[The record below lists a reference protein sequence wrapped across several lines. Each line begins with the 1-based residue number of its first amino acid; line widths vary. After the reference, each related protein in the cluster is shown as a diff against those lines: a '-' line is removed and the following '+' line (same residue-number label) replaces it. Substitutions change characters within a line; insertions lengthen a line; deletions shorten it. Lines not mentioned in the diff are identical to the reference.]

1 MRYDR
6 RRSRMAGRSRTTG
19 KRREPPARREG
30 QGLALLMVQTL
41 LCTAALAVVFTMQY
55 VKPQK
60 YREIGE
66 LYAKATGMEPSR
78 QDAVWQLLTTLI
90 TSEQLKQWWEQWWE
104 QWQPPKLA
112 EVFSRVEGE
121 AAMGGEETVFPRN
134 ASYQRVAVSAPAAS
148 PLAADAMITS
158 GYGERVHPISGAWD
172 FHTGIDLAAA
182 AGTNIYPVYPG
193 TVTAVGSRKSY
204 GNYVKIRHTD
214 NLETIYCHCE
224 AVLCREGDRVSSG
237 DVIGRVGS
245 TGVSTGP
252 HLHLSVLAE
261 GYYIAPMN
269 LYR

>member
-6 RRSRMAGRSRTTG
+6 RRSRMAGRSRTAG

-41 LCTAALAVVFTMQY
+41 LCTAALAMVFTMQY

-66 LYAKATGMEPSR
+66 LYAKATGTEPSR
-78 QDAVWQLLTTLI
+78 QDAAWQLLTTLI
-90 TSEQLKQWWEQWWE
+90 TSEQLKQWWEQW
-104 QWQPPKLA
+104 QPPKLA
-112 EVFSRVEGE
+112 EVFSRAEGE

-193 TVTAVGSRKSY
+193 TVTAVGSSKSY

-261 GYYIAPMN
+261 GYYIDPMN